1 MKKLMLLVY
10 VALFCAMA
18 LTGCGKSHEKVVKEM
33 YLAVG
38 SGDNDEMRKFA
49 EANFAPGLDEALKDN
64 KGTKKVF
71 KKISESEGFAKTEV
85 LKTFKKDGSKFSV
98 ISARCDGTTLF
109 FVVGGTDDKIV
120 LITTDKDEAMMQQ
133 LLLRLKN
140 RQLCQNMLPEALLSL
155 LPSKYE
161 MTVFGLYE
169 GQYQVAI
176 MSEKG
181 ESVRLRMSDAV
192 LLSLM
197 SDIPLYIEDG
207 LMKRQSV
214 PYDENATGIA
224 IPINTMD
231 MPRLKQAMQ
240 KAVDEENYERASK
253 LRDEINSRHN

>member
-1 MKKLMLLVY
+1 MKRTKLRFENMQQ
-10 VALFCAMA
+10 
-18 LTGCGKSHEKVVKEM
+18 
-33 YLAVG
+33 
-38 SGDNDEMRKFA
+38 
-49 EANFAPGLDEALKDN
+49 
-64 KGTKKVF
+64 
-71 KKISESEGFAKTEV
+71 
-85 LKTFKKDGSKFSV
+85 
-98 ISARCDGTTLF
+98 
-109 FVVGGTDDKIV
+109 VVGGEGMALVLLTDMERKRALSV
-120 LITTDKDEAMMQQ
+120 VCDEAMMQQ

-240 KAVDEENYERASK
+240 KAVDEENYELASK
-253 LRDEINSRHN
+253 LRDEINSRKK